1 MKKTPRGKHQIMWN
15 KLMNVIGLIVICLI
29 SVAFL
34 QLMVLIS
41 IHCDKSS
48 LGIYKIEREIQ
59 KIHQRLDQK
68 APVDNNEA
76 QNGEKWPEI
85 E

>member
-15 KLMNVIGLIVICLI
+15 KTLDSLSWILIHFV

-34 QLMVLIS
+34 LFVVQLAVIF
-41 IHCDKSS
+41 HKSA

-59 KIHQRLDQK
+59 QIHQRLEEK
-68 APVDNNEA
+68 APVDDNGV
-76 QNGEKWPEI
+76 QNGAEI
-85 E
+85 G

>member
-1 MKKTPRGKHQIMWN
+1 MKKTPRGKHQTMMN
-15 KLMNVIGLIVICLI
+15 KTLDALAWIVMYFV

-34 QLMVLIS
+34 LFVVQLAVIF
-41 IHCDKSS
+41 HKSA

-59 KIHQRLDQK
+59 KIHQRLEEK

-76 QNGEKWPEI
+76 QNGAEI
-85 E
+85 G